1 MADVIGRAG
10 VRSSPL
16 IGARRDD
23 PLQMYRRWYLLDLSS
38 RPGQPCFGAYARPG
52 AAFSGRNPVPSV
64 SADSVD
70 LLFMAR
76 PPVAAVAAIHA
87 AELPK
92 TTRGYA
98 VSIHAEDP
106 MALFAF
112 VAGLFLFIVFKVVVR
127 ALYTVKPNERAVL
140 TSFGRAVRLGDQMVS
155 DDSLNEEERARY
167 RFPMLRTIGPGGP
180 YFKWPWQ
187 QVHKVDIATQ
197 SIDLTWDPTK
207 SQRTIEAVT
216 KDNLTTGV
224 DGQIR
229 FRVSDSNLYA
239 YCFGVDSPLEHVMG
253 YFISVLRERIAN
265 FVDPKGQSLVGSS
278 ELDEAGAGPAVDLS
292 EGVSIN
298 DLRKNLPL
306 LNDYMEQ
313 QCRSTAARY
322 GIELDAALITQIDPP
337 PEVDRA
343 LSAIN
348 STRNQVAADISTA
361 RADAEQQITM
371 SKRAVDIARNN
382 AQAEVAP
389 LRELADTLN
398 RIKAKGGSDAL
409 RAYIRNMRI
418 PLLKQAVR
426 IVQFAGPNTTGGSAA
441 PSTVTDPNH

>member
-1 MADVIGRAG
+1 M
-10 VRSSPL
+10 PL
-16 IGARRDD
+16 
-23 PLQMYRRWYLLDLSS
+23 L
-38 RPGQPCFGAYARPG
+38 
-52 AAFSGRNPVPSV
+52 AF
-64 SADSVD
+64 
-70 LLFMAR
+70 LF
-76 PPVAAVAAIHA
+76 
-87 AELPK
+87 
-92 TTRGYA
+92 
-98 VSIHAEDP
+98 
-106 MALFAF
+106 
-112 VAGLFLFIVFKVVVR
+112 GLFVYIAFKVFIR

-140 TSFGRAVRLGDQMVS
+140 TSFGRAVRLGDQWVT
-155 DDSLNEEERARY
+155 DEHLNEDERARY
-167 RFPMLRTIGPGGP
+167 HFPQLRVIGPGGP

-187 QVHKVDIATQ
+187 AVHKVDIATQ

-207 SQRTIEAVT
+207 RQNTIEAVT

-229 FRVSDSNLYA
+229 FRVAEGNLYA

-253 YFISVLRERIAN
+253 YFIAVLRERIAN
-265 FVDPKGQSLVGSS
+265 FVDPRGQSLVDTGDVAGEEASAAV
-278 ELDEAGAGPAVDLS
+278 ELT

-306 LNDYMEQ
+306 LNDYMET
-313 QCRSTAARY
+313 QCRSTGARY

-337 PEVDRA
+337 SEVDRA

-371 SKRAVDIARNN
+371 SKRAVDIASNN

-389 LRELADTLN
+389 LRELATTLMG
-398 RIKAKGGSDAL
+398 IKRTGGSAAL

-418 PLLKQAVR
+418 PLLKQAKR
-426 IVQFAGPNTTGGSAA
+426 IVQVAGPRSEDTEQRSR
-441 PSTVTDPNH
+441 

>member
-1 MADVIGRAG
+1 
-10 VRSSPL
+10 
-16 IGARRDD
+16 
-23 PLQMYRRWYLLDLSS
+23 
-38 RPGQPCFGAYARPG
+38 
-52 AAFSGRNPVPSV
+52 
-64 SADSVD
+64 
-70 LLFMAR
+70 
-76 PPVAAVAAIHA
+76 
-87 AELPK
+87 
-92 TTRGYA
+92 
-98 VSIHAEDP
+98 
-106 MALFAF
+106 
-112 VAGLFLFIVFKVVVR
+112 
-127 ALYTVKPNERAVL
+127 
-140 TSFGRAVRLGDQMVS
+140 MVS

-167 RFPMLRTIGPGGP
+167 RFPMLRTIDPGGP

-229 FRVSDSNLYA
+229 FRVSESNLYA

-278 ELDEAGAGPAVDLS
+278 EMDEAGAGPAVDLS

-313 QCRSTAARY
+313 QCRSTGARY

-371 SKRAVDIARNN
+371 SKRAVEIARNN

-418 PLLKQAVR
+418 PLLTQAVR
-426 IVQFAGPNTTGGSAA
+426 IVQFAGPTTTGGSAA
-441 PSTVTDPNH
+441 PSAVTDPNH